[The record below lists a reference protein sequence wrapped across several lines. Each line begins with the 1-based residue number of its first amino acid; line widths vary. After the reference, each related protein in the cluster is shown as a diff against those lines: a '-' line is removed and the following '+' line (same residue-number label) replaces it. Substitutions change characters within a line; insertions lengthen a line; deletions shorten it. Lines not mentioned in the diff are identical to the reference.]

1 MTVEQRNDHRVFAGS
16 DTAHTAKA
24 SSGLTKA
31 TLALTP
37 LMLAAE
43 GGLLVAWDGAAAG
56 TAVAVLALAHDGIAP
71 LLTYYKSG
79 TFAIEVSASRVIVTL
94 LRAPPLAV
102 VASPCSRNN
111 Q

>member
-31 TLALTP
+31 TPALTP

-43 GGLLVAWDGAAAG
+43 GGLLVAWDGTAAG
-56 TAVAVLALAHDGIAP
+56 TAIAVLALPHDGSAP

-79 TFAIEVSASRVIVTL
+79 TFAIEAIAWPDGVTDQL
-94 LRAPPLAV
+94 KQNAFIGTAIS
-102 VASPCSRNN
+102 VA
-111 Q
+111 